1 MSEQKNPSVGEW
13 MINLLI
19 LSIPVVNFIV
29 LLYWA
34 FNSSSDP
41 VKGNFSKAALL
52 WLLIIMI
59 LSFLFL
65 GAIIGAFLG
74 AMR

>member
-1 MSEQKNPSVGEW
+1 MSEQKIPSVGEW
-13 MINLLI
+13 MITLLI
-19 LSIPVVNFIV
+19 LTIPLVNFIV

-41 VKGNFSKAALL
+41 IKGNFSKAALI
-52 WLLIIMI
+52 WLLIIMVFY
-59 LSFLFL
+59 FLFL

-74 AMR
+74 AMS

>member
-1 MSEQKNPSVGEW
+1 MSEQKIPTVGEW
-13 MINLLI
+13 MITLLI
-19 LSIPVVNFIV
+19 LTIPLVNFIV

-41 VKGNFSKAALL
+41 IKGNFSKAALI
-52 WLLIIMI
+52 WLLIIMVFY
-59 LSFLFL
+59 FLFL

-74 AMR
+74 VIS